1 MQALWVN
8 KGTGMGVIF
17 RLVFRFLVIV
27 LVLAILGVLGVYYLA
42 SRSLPDYDKTIALVG
57 PTAPIEIVRD
67 TANVPHIFGQTN
79 DDVFF
84 GLGYAHAQDRL
95 WQMATMRRTVQGRL
109 SEVFGEKTLEVDIL
123 LRRLDL
129 YNLAKS
135 SVAAQDA
142 ASLAA
147 LEAYSKGINAR
158 IQEINENA
166 LGRGAPEMFL
176 FDAPFAPWQPAD
188 SLAIQ
193 KLMALQLS
201 GHLANEV
208 LRAKTS
214 LQIPFPDRLDDLLP
228 NFPGDAVIDL
238 PEYAAAMGTPYFQSA
253 KTEPQHP
260 LSPVRPYDL
269 AGASNAF
276 AAATSRSAAG
286 GTLLANDPHLGLTAP
301 SIWYLA
307 HLELTSGGVI
317 GGTIPGIPAVLVGR
331 SDVLGW
337 GLTSSYLDDQ
347 DVLMEEIN
355 PNNPEEYRTA
365 TGWATLTSRPT
376 IINIKGGAPITLTLR
391 WTRNGPVLPTT
402 QYGLAEVTPTGHVPA
417 LQWTALSDNDP
428 SFSSAL
434 RLMSARSVYDAIAGF
449 EGYVSPPQNLTL
461 VDQTQIAMK
470 SIGAFPIR
478 DAAHQTQG
486 RMPAL
491 GWQPENQWKGMRPF
505 SQTPEI
511 VNPVGGILGN
521 TNNKIVDAPFPDHM
535 SFTWGDSQRIRR
547 WERLMQDRQ
556 VHTRESFI
564 EAQLDTVSFTAQSL
578 LPLTGANLWFTG
590 ESAEKG
596 TLERQRQDAL
606 KLLASWN
613 GEMNEHLPEPLI
625 YMAWMRALQDR
636 LIRDELGPVADD
648 FTKIEPL
655 FIEKVFR
662 NIDGAGVWCDVLQ
675 SSPIETCEQIAR
687 QSLDDALIW
696 LGENF
701 DRDPNALRWGD
712 AHQATHDHP
721 VLGKVPVLQYFVNI
735 RQHTSG
741 GDNTLMRGRTIGKG
755 PNPYLNVH
763 AAAYRGVYD
772 FSDPDS
778 SVFISSTGQSGH
790 FLSRHYDDLGQLWR
804 RGEYIQMS
812 LDPNLARGAATG
824 ITIITPSQGQD

>member
-1 MQALWVN
+1 MAV
-8 KGTGMGVIF
+8 
-17 RLVFRFLVIV
+17 VFRWFVRITVFAIVMAVVSVI
-27 LVLAILGVLGVYYLA
+27 GVYYLA
-42 SRSLPDYDKTIALVG
+42 SRSLPDYDKTITLTGADD
-57 PTAPIEIVRD
+57 IIDIVRD
-67 TANVPHIFGQTN
+67 TANVPHIFAHS
-79 DDVFF
+79 DEDVYF

-95 WQMATMRRTVQGRL
+95 WQMSTLRRTVQGRL
-109 SEVFGEKTLEVDIL
+109 SEVFGKDTAETDIL

-129 YNLAKS
+129 YGLAKS
-135 SVAAQDA
+135 SVAAQDPR
-142 ASLAA
+142 SLSM
-147 LEAYSKGINAR
+147 LEAYARGVNAR
-158 IQEINENA
+158 ITEINENA

-176 FDAPFAPWQPAD
+176 FDAPFSPWQPAD
-188 SLAIQ
+188 SLAIL

-201 GHLANEV
+201 GSLASEV
-208 LRAKTS
+208 LRAQTS
-214 LQIPFPDRLDDLLP
+214 LHIPYPDRIDDLLP
-228 NFPGDAVIDL
+228 NSPGSAIIDL
-238 PEYAAAMGTPYFQSA
+238 PQYASLFKGTAFQFAQNAPFS
-253 KTEPQHP
+253 P
-260 LSPVRPYDL
+260 LSPVQPYDL
-269 AGASNAF
+269 SGASNAF
-276 AAATSRSAAG
+276 AAAPSRSAAG
-286 GTLLANDPHLGLTAP
+286 GTILANDPHLGLTAP

-307 HLELTSGGVI
+307 HLELISGGVI
-317 GGTIPGIPAVLVGR
+317 GGSIPGVPAIMVGR
-331 SDVLGW
+331 SDNLGW

-347 DVLMEEIN
+347 DVVMEEIN
-355 PNNPEEYRTA
+355 PENPDQYRVES
-365 TGWATLTSRPT
+365 GWQNFETRPSIIT
-376 IINIKGGAPITLTLR
+376 IKDSEPITITLR

-402 QYGLAEVTPTGHVPA
+402 QFDLASVTPVGHVPA
-417 LQWTALSDNDP
+417 LQWTALEPHDP

-434 RLMSARSVYDAIAGF
+434 GLMSAKTVEEAISAF
-449 EGYVSPPQNLTL
+449 KYYVSPPQNLTL
-461 VDQTQIAMK
+461 VDKNKIAMK
-470 SIGAFPIR
+470 SIGVFPIR
-478 DAAHQTQG
+478 DPNHQTQG

-491 GWQPENQWKGMRPF
+491 GAVPENRWQGVKAY
-505 SQTPEI
+505 SDTPEVI
-511 VNPVGGILGN
+511 DPIGGILGN

-535 SFTWGDSQRIRR
+535 SHTWGDSQRIRR

-578 LPLTGANLWFTG
+578 LPLIGANLWFTG
-590 ESAEKG
+590 EAAPKG
-596 TLERQRQDAL
+596 TIERQRQDAL

-625 YMAWMRALQDR
+625 YMAWMRAIQDR
-636 LIRDELGPVADD
+636 LIRDELGPIADK

-662 NIDGAGVWCDVLQ
+662 NIDGSGLWCDVLQ
-675 SSPIETCEQIAR
+675 SAPIETCEQIAR
-687 QSLDDALIW
+687 LALDDAMIW

-721 VLGKVPVLQYFVNI
+721 VLGRVPVINYFVNI

-763 AAAYRGVYD
+763 AATYRGVYD
-772 FSDPDS
+772 FSDPNS

-824 ITIITPSQGQD
+824 ITTILPVN